1 MTIQK
6 NQNWQKTSKRSLFS
20 GIAGAILLILAWT
33 KMLPGTIRKI
43 FKTVVINSITKP
55 KNNEKIPKDVS
66 IKIFALKIISKAK
79 ITSKKN
85 ITLAANLLTFFFILQ
100 FIF

>member
-33 KMLPGTIRKI
+33 KMLPGTIRA
-43 FKTVVINSITKP
+43 
-55 KNNEKIPKDVS
+55 
-66 IKIFALKIISKAK
+66 IFAIL
-79 ITSKKN
+79 TLLL
-85 ITLAANLLTFFFILQ
+85 ITLSIYFQIKDKSKF
-100 FIF
+100 